1 MLTPGQQFGHS
12 QNILNMTMG
21 AIGRENQ
28 SRVAQSREMTR
39 MQFQDHQ
46 KRMEYDMLLKRLQ
59 HEREME
65 ERRMEMER
73 DMASEM
79 ADRARGV
86 TSSTRWRRRR
96 K

>member
-12 QNILNMTMG
+12 QGILGMTMG

-65 ERRMEMER
+65 EKRMEMEQE
-73 DMASEM
+73 MASEM

-86 TSSTRWRRRR
+86 TFSTRWRRPR